1 MKTSVYQVK
10 IDDVLK
16 LVKCEMLEMKRT
28 CTKLELGLRV
38 GKNVTDKLCRQISVI
53 EQRCNKNEQYSRR
66 EGLEFLNV

>member
-10 IDDVLK
+10 FDDVLK

-28 CTKLELGLRV
+28 CTKSELGLRV